1 MMIKRLFDEY
11 DLPIERIILKEYKR
25 LSLSMQDM
33 QVLLALFSIYKKRR
47 TFSINAISR
56 RIEYNQHEIGASIE
70 SLLDKGFIQITLE
83 TKDGKERE
91 IFDLDL
97 TFEKLEN
104 LFYQDEMEKR
114 RQLEENIVSE
124 TIKRFEQGLGRLL
137 MPYELENIRKWYDEK
152 TYTHEA
158 IIKAIEAAKDR
169 VSIKYV
175 ERILTQQI
183 PKTIEID
190 QDVEQALDEIY
201 KKMK

>member
-114 RQLEENIVSE
+114 RQQEENIVSQ

-158 IIKAIEAAKDR
+158 IIKAIESAKDR

>member
-114 RQLEENIVSE
+114 RQQEENIVSQ

-152 TYTHEA
+152 TYTHDA
-158 IIKAIEAAKDR
+158 IIKAIESAKDR